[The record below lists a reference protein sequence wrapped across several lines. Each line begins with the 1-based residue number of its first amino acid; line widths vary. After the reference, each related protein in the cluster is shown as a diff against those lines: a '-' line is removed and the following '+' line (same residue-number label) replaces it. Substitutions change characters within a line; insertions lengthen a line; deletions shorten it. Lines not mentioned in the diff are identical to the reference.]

1 MADDDNPSAAVAAPM
16 PSPRASGAMLA
27 HAREAAGLSIEQV
40 AAQLKLAP
48 RQVRALE
55 TGDFAALPGRTFVR
69 GFVRNY
75 ARFLDIDTDSVLA
88 ALPGAEDDPGLSHP
102 HLANTHRVMGEIP
115 AEHARRR
122 SVAGWAIALAL
133 IAIIA
138 VAVLYETLRPPWPGV
153 PGVDKP
159 APLRTEPA
167 PATPASPDGK
177 ALPNP
182 MAPPGSEA
190 PPASGAAADATK
202 VASTA
207 PDAVVQ
213 IPADTLASP
222 SAAATGNATSA
233 QPAFATVA
241 DTSDAA
247 AAAKVSTLQIIFR
260 GTSWLDVK
268 DSRGTSLLTMTGNEG
283 ASRTLDAA
291 PPLDLVVG
299 NADHVDVIFRGARVD
314 LAAYAKQNVARLQL
328 R

>member
-1 MADDDNPSAAVAAPM
+1 MADDDNPSAAVAAPV
-16 PSPRASGAMLA
+16 PSPRTAGAMLA
-27 HAREAAGLSIEQV
+27 QAREAAGLSVDQV

-75 ARFLDIDTDSVLA
+75 ARFLGIDTDSVLA
-88 ALPGAEDDPGLSHP
+88 ALPGDDDPGLSHP

-138 VAVLYETLRPPWPGV
+138 VAVLYETLRPPWPGA
-153 PGVDKP
+153 PGSGKP
-159 APLRTEPA
+159 AAPRIEPA

-190 PPASGAAADATK
+190 APSSGAATEATR
-202 VASTA
+202 VASA
-207 PDAVVQ
+207 AADAVVQ
-213 IPADTLASP
+213 IPADTPASP
-222 SAAATGNATSA
+222 AAATSNATPA
-233 QPAFATVA
+233 QPAFSTVA
-241 DTSDAA
+241 DTSGAA
-247 AAAKVSTLQIIFR
+247 TATKASTLQIIFR

-268 DSRGTSLLTMTGNEG
+268 DSRGTSILTMTGNEG
-283 ASRTLDAA
+283 ATRTLDAA

-299 NADHVDVIFRGARVD
+299 NADHVDVLFRGARVD
-314 LAAYAKQNVARLQL
+314 LAAHAKLNVARLQL